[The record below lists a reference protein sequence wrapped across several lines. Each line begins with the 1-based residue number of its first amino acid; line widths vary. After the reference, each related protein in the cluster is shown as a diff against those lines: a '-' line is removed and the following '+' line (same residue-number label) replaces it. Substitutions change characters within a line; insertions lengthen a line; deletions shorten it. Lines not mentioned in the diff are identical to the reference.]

1 MANTDDR
8 GETPAK
14 VAQMATKSHV
24 LNNAALSLL
33 GVFGAEGH
41 MQALVRHPGGR
52 IQKIKP
58 GSRIALGRVVA
69 IDKDGLMVE
78 RNGQARRVGMPGS

>member
-1 MANTDDR
+1 MANTEDR

-24 LNNAALSLL
+24 LNNTTLSLL
-33 GVFGAEGH
+33 GVFGSDGD

-52 IQKIKP
+52 VEKIKT
-58 GSRIALGRVVA
+58 GERIVLGRVLA

-78 RNGQARRVGMPGS
+78 RNGQARRIGIPGS